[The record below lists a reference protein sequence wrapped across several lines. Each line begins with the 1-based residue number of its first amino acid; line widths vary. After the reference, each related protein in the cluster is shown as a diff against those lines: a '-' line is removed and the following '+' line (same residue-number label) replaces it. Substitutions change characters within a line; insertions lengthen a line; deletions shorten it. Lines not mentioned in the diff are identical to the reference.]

1 MLFDLPHILYM
12 VISSIVT
19 IGLMI
24 LCFFVVKNQKY
35 KDIILKISAVL
46 TIALHF
52 SSLYVNFFKNG
63 QANVEE
69 PMLFPIYPC
78 NVAMWFLAI
87 CAFYKNKQSKVF
99 GYIAEFTFYL
109 GIVGGIVGIAFNE
122 IYANAPNLALWS
134 TLKGLLSHSTMIF
147 GCVYLLVGKYI
158 KIRVKNT
165 LSVTCGLLF
174 LLIDGSVI
182 IGLYKIFKLDPPN
195 CMYLLENPFPKI
207 PWFNTYLIGM
217 LGILITFLTTVI
229 VEQIALPK
237 EERWYSKI
245 KEFINRRK
253 QINE

>member
-1 MLFDLPHILYM
+1 MLFCCKKSKIQRYHSKN
-12 VISSIVT
+12 ISSFDNCIA
-19 IGLMI
+19 
-24 LCFFVVKNQKY
+24 FFKFVCE
-35 KDIILKISAVL
+35 
-46 TIALHF
+46 
-52 SSLYVNFFKNG
+52 FFKNG

-69 PMLFPIYPC
+69 TMLFPIYPC

-109 GIVGGIVGIAFNE
+109 GIVGGVVGIAFNE

-174 LLIDGSVI
+174 LLIDGGVI